1 MGYKVFLVPE
11 AASMIFQSG
20 STLDLSAFTEE
31 EQIKFQ
37 LSLMLL
43 QISLEDSM
51 EGIASTQKDTKPKV
65 LLCDR
70 GTMDGKAYVTKN
82 VW

>member
-1 MGYKVFLVPE
+1 M
-11 AASMIFQSG
+11 M
-20 STLDLSAFTEE
+20 
-31 EQIKFQ
+31 
-37 LSLMLL
+37 L

-51 EGIASTQKDTKPKV
+51 QGIAETQKDSKPIV

-82 VW
+82 VWQRILDDNEFTES